1 MKVLLHIEH
10 WWCVGVVAD
19 ARCADSAA
27 TSASFNMS
35 EALRFGIA
43 GGERTV
49 AERDNCTNLLDKID
63 TTTSLASSRVRTYSE
78 RNSHHTKYEETNL
91 CTTWLRAMHDTH
103 CLQKISQLG

>member
-27 TSASFNMS
+27 TSASFDMS
-35 EALRFGIA
+35 EPLRFGIA

-49 AERDNCTNLLDKID
+49 AERDNCTNLLDKIAWAKMAAY
-63 TTTSLASSRVRTYSE
+63 TTTSLASSRVRILNVTAITPGTKKRTYV
-78 RNSHHTKYEETNL
+78 
-91 CTTWLRAMHDTH
+91 
-103 CLQKISQLG
+103 QLG